1 VRHFIFA
8 MLLMVAAC
16 GTSGDEPG
24 KASDLDAGQTSDP
37 RQDSGARSDADASR
51 PELDA
56 GVSDSG
62 THDGGGDAGAPEPA
76 KSDAGKG
83 DQDAG
88 ASDTGASDAGAS
100 DAGASDG
107 GVRDAGASDA
117 GRSANARAI
126 VADGGRLIDV
136 RTADEYAQGHI
147 EGALNFPVETIAD
160 HLKELEPKDGWLVVY
175 CRSGS
180 RSAKAVGILKDG
192 GFTKVF
198 DLGAMTNW

>member
-1 VRHFIFA
+1 MRHLIVA

-16 GTSGDEPG
+16 GTLEEEPG
-24 KASDLDAGQTSDP
+24 KAPVLDAGQTSDL
-37 RQDSGARSDADASR
+37 RQDSGARLDADASR
-51 PELDA
+51 LELDA

-62 THDGGGDAGAPEPA
+62 TYDAGGGDAGAPEPA

-83 DQDAG
+83 EQ
-88 ASDTGASDAGAS
+88 DAGAS
-100 DAGASDG
+100 DAGA
-107 GVRDAGASDA
+107 RDAGASDA

-126 VADGGRLIDV
+126 VAEGGRLVDV